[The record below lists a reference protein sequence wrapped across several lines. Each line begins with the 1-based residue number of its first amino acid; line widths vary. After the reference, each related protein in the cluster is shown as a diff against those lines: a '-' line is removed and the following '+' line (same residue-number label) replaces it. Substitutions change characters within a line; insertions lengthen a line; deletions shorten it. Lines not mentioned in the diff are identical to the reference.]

1 MTAAIGRLAAG
12 DTSTLVPG
20 IGRPDEIGEMAD
32 AAEVFKRGMIEADH
46 LRAEQAE
53 AEARALHQR
62 RTELLQLASRFE
74 SAVGEIVHNFSSS
87 STELEA
93 AANTLSNTAEATQK
107 LSAQVSVASGEASGN
122 VQAVACATEE
132 MSSSVTEISRQV
144 QEAALIASGA
154 VRQTHQTN
162 ETA

>member
-53 AEARALHQR
+53 AEARA
-62 RTELLQLASRFE
+62 S
-74 SAVGEIVHNFSSS
+74 SAPHG
-87 STELEA
+87 A
-93 AANTLSNTAEATQK
+93 AATREPLREC
-107 LSAQVSVASGEASGN
+107 G
-122 VQAVACATEE
+122 
-132 MSSSVTEISRQV
+132 
-144 QEAALIASGA
+144 
-154 VRQTHQTN
+154 
-162 ETA
+162 